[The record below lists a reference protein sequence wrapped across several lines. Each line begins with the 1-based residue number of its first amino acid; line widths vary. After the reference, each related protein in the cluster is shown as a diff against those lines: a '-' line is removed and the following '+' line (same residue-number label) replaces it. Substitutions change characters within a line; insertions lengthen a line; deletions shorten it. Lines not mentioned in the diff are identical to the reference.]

1 MPKIT
6 SVKQQKDKGRVNIYL
21 DGKFGFGLDL
31 ENFVKLGL
39 KVEQELT
46 QEQIDEIVNK
56 SEHQKILDRLLN
68 FATFRPRSTYEVR
81 VWLRRKK
88 IPQDMHANLFNTLTR
103 LELINDE
110 KFAKWWIDQRMIF
123 RPKGK
128 KALKF
133 ELLKKGIERKIID
146 RALEDVVIDEKSIAL
161 DLLEKRRNKWEK
173 LDRQEAKQKM
183 YAYLGARGFDWD
195 IAQKAIK
202 EYNTGGD
209 DKSI

>member
-6 SVKQQKDKGRVNIYL
+6 SIKQQKDKNRVNVYL

-46 QEQIDEIVNK
+46 NEQIDEIVRK
-56 SEHQKILDRLLN
+56 SEHQKVLDKLLN
-68 FATFRPRSTYEVR
+68 FATFRLRSIHEVR

-88 IPQDMHANLFNTLTR
+88 IPEDMHEDLFNTLKR

-110 KFAKWWIDQRMIF
+110 KFAKWWIDQRMSF

-133 ELLKKGIERKIID
+133 ELLKKGIDRKIID
-146 RALEDVVIDEKSIAL
+146 AAFGEVVIDEKSIAL
-161 DLLEKRRNKWEK
+161 ELLKKRKSKWEK
-173 LDRQEAKQKM
+173 LEEMEAKQKM
-183 YAYLGARGFDWD
+183 YSYLGARGFDWEL
-195 IAQKAIK
+195 IK
-202 EYNTGGD
+202 NAVDEYLKLKGY
-209 DKSI
+209 